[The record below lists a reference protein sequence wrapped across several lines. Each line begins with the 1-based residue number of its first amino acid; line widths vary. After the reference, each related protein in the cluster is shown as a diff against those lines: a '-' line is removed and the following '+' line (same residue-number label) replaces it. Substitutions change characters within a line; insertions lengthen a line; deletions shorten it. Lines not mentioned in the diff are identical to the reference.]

1 MRRIIL
7 SALTVVFATTMV
19 TAAHATTGDLA
30 SSSPASTA
38 SDSYCLLISL
48 RTQREEQIDAVGHC

>member
-38 SDSYCLLISL
+38 SDSYC
-48 RTQREEQIDAVGHC
+48 C

>member
-30 SSSPASTA
+30 SSSSVSPA
-38 SDSYCLLISL
+38 SDSYC
-48 RTQREEQIDAVGHC
+48 C